1 MPASAHFAPMECLD
15 AEDAEVATASRLTPP
30 AVAASYVPGLRA
42 AAVAAIETA

>member
-1 MPASAHFAPMECLD
+1 MLASAHFAPLKCLD

-30 AVAASYVPGLRA
+30 DVASHVTGLRA